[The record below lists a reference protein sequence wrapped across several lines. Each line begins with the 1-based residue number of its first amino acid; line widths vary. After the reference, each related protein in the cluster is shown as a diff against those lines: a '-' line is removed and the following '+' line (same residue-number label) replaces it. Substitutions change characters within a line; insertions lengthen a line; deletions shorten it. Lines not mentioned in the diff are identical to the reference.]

1 MPPRFDHKWGTTTN
15 QIHSYG
21 ARYKYTYSG
30 HHKRPPARDDD
41 VGEALNGTICTNKG
55 GKVDFKNTPRVLH
68 SAVNAAIGR
77 IGSTKAVDN

>member
-1 MPPRFDHKWGTTTN
+1 MPPRFDRKWGTTTN

-41 VGEALNGTICTNKG
+41 VGEALNGTVCTNKG
-55 GKVDFKNTPRVLH
+55 GEVDFENTPRVLH
-68 SAVNAAIGR
+68 LAGKSFFGFFVM
-77 IGSTKAVDN
+77 